1 MAFNIAL
8 DSDNLLL
15 LEAEAKQ
22 YLLDPYHKN
31 GHFNSKLNHHP
42 AKWVYPPLNW
52 LEKQPPH
59 FDN

>member
-31 GHFNSKLNHHP
+31 GHFNSKSKSSKVGVSTIELVGK
-42 AKWVYPPLNW
+42 ATTS
-52 LEKQPPH
+52 
-59 FDN
+59 F